1 LRESHFLPKALYRLI
16 LARGNRNPHP
26 VRLTLEGREQTAFQA
41 THRLLCAECET
52 RFDQNGENWV
62 MRHCYR
68 GRGVFRLRA
77 ILVATDTLE
86 ANANF
91 QLYSASSAP
100 AVNVEQL
107 AYFCTS
113 VFWRAA
119 VRDWYVENRK
129 YEAISLGEKYQEQI
143 RRYLLGEAG
152 FPENAALCVVLS
164 KLKSPALTFNF
175 PDSIRVESGYCH
187 RLHIPG
193 IDFLLTIGKR
203 LDDEQFTCIVRSPV
217 HPITICNEGDARAQ
231 RQVLKLMGKVAPPGF
246 EYPLVE
252 GFESHR

>member
-1 LRESHFLPKALYRLI
+1 
-16 LARGNRNPHP
+16 
-26 VRLTLEGREQTAFQA
+26 
-41 THRLLCAECET
+41 
-52 RFDQNGENWV
+52 

-68 GRGVFRLRA
+68 GRNVFRLRT
-77 ILVATDTLE
+77 ILSATDTLE

-100 AVNVEQL
+100 TVSVEQL

-119 VRDWYVENRK
+119 VRDWYIEDRK
-129 YEAISLGEKYQEQI
+129 YEAIRLGDRYQEQI
-143 RRYLLGEAG
+143 RRYLLGEAC
-152 FPENAALCVVLS
+152 FPDNAALCVVLS

-175 PDSIRVESGYCH
+175 PDTIRVESGYCH

-203 LDDEQFTCIVRSPV
+203 LDEERFTCIVRSPV

-231 RQVLKLMGKVAPPGF
+231 REVLKLMGKVAPPGF
-246 EYPLVE
+246 KYPLVE
-252 GFESHR
+252 GFESQR